1 MKHSPFRYI
10 ACLLALL
17 IFSACTGNNEKP
29 YRVWVLHSYQADCPW
44 MDDLNRGIVDGFKKE
59 HVNVELIFS
68 YLHSDY
74 SAARCRDSVKAVLN
88 RMEKPDLILSVNDQ
102 ATQALQAIE
111 HPTLHY
117 KNNGL
122 TVVFCGVDYP
132 DSIRPQAYFRGFST
146 PIDFNRSIKLAIHLD
161 LAKMRAFVKQN
172 NLCDIAV
179 EEIKKQ
185 RKTIDTWFPV
195 EFNDVDSLH
204 YHDVFYTLISEQP
217 KSFNVLCEW
226 DCYLSEFVQ
235 NSNTPFITFSNEGF
249 GSGYLGGYFTPSYN
263 QAFDGA
269 LYAARYL
276 KYKQFPEQ
284 VMMESEKYFMLDW
297 KVLERFNLVSRKLPI
312 SDIHYI
318 NVPFDVKYKT
328 ELTVALIISVIL
340 FTLFIAFLVYK
351 LNLYNFR
358 KKEAEKTL
366 KQQRDNLQVITDSI
380 SEGIISVTSAGLI
393 STINAEARALLRLP
407 LPESAYINTPLGEL
421 IEIVDASTSQCLRPL
436 FEAVVQKKETVRISP
451 DSSIKCL
458 ITDRYFL
465 AEGEFAPL
473 EKDNVSDGAVFVFT
487 DRTDEFTTMEYLS
500 LTSAAGQLFF
510 WWYDFGKEHFIVD
523 PSFFALFDL
532 PDDGE
537 HTLPLS
543 VVLESIHPEDRA
555 RWYDI
560 YAHQRFNQDLKMVQ
574 EARININEQG
584 EQWWEIRM
592 VYQPN
597 YDNNSLPM
605 MYGLAINIQNYKE
618 KQALLE
624 DARENVHRSERLK
637 SAFLS
642 NMSHEIRTPL
652 NGIIG
657 FAKLIASDEEFDP
670 EEHRLFVDTIQSN
683 CNLMLA
689 LINDI
694 LDLARID
701 SGNMVYMDKPCDLN
715 ELITQIIT
723 TQQVIIQKRLEL
735 IKQLPADPEILFVD
749 KLRLNQVITNLINNA
764 IKFTKEGSITVGYTA
779 DENEIRIMVADTGIG
794 IPEGEQDQIF
804 ERFYKKHDDIQGAG
818 IGLNLCKNII
828 EHYKGRIVV
837 ASKLGEGTT
846 FTVILPKN

>member
-1 MKHSPFRYI
+1 MKHSPSHYI
-10 ACLLALL
+10 ASLLALL
-17 IFSACTGNNEKP
+17 IFSACTGSHEKP

-44 MDDLNRGIVDGFKKE
+44 MGDLNRGIVDGFKKE

-68 YLHSDY
+68 HLHSDY
-74 SAARCRDSVKAVLN
+74 SAARCRDSVKAMLD

-111 HPTLHY
+111 HPTLQY
-117 KNNGL
+117 ENNGL
-122 TVVFCGVDYP
+122 NVVFCGVDYP
-132 DSIRPQAYFRGFST
+132 DNIQPKTYFRGFST
-146 PIDFNRSIKLAIHLD
+146 RIDLNRDIKLAVHLD
-161 LAKMRAFVKQN
+161 LEKMRGFVKQN

-185 RKTIDTWFPV
+185 RKTIGTWFPI
-195 EFNDVDSLH
+195 EFNRVDSLH
-204 YHDVFYTLISEQP
+204 YHDVFYTLIGEQP
-217 KSFNVLCEW
+217 KSFYVLCEW
-226 DCYLSEFVQ
+226 DCYLSEFVR
-235 NSNTPFITFSNEGF
+235 NSNTPFLTFSNEGF

-263 QAFDGA
+263 QTFDGA

-284 VMMESEKYFMLDW
+284 VMVESEKYFMLDW
-297 KVLERFNLVSRKLPI
+297 KVLERFNLASRKLPI

-318 NVPFDVKYKT
+318 NVPFDVKYKP

-340 FTLFIAFLVYK
+340 FTLFIAFLIYK

-358 KKEAEKTL
+358 KKEAEKIL

-407 LPESAYINTPLGEL
+407 LPESGYINKPLGEL
-421 IEIVDASTSQCLRPL
+421 IEIVDASTSQALGPL
-436 FEAVVQKKETVRISP
+436 FEAVIEKKETVRISP

-473 EKDNVSDGAVFVFT
+473 EKANVSDGAVFVFT

-543 VVLESIHPEDRA
+543 VLLASINPEDRA

-574 EARININEQG
+574 EARININEKG

-597 YDNNSLPM
+597 YDTNSLPM

-715 ELITQIIT
+715 ELIAQIIT
-723 TQQVIIQKRLEL
+723 TQQVIIQKPLEL
-735 IKQLPADPEILFVD
+735 IKQLPAEPEILFVD

-764 IKFTKEGSITVGYTA
+764 IKFTNEGSITVGYTA
-779 DENEIRIMVADTGIG
+779 DENEIRIRVADTGIG
-794 IPEGEQDQIF
+794 ISKEEQEQIF

-837 ASKLGEGTT
+837 TSEVGVGTT